1 MRRLRAL
8 PLFLVALIVLG
19 QAAPVLASGAPAADP
34 AHASPAQ
41 LGPTVVVVVLD
52 GCPAGSLDFLPD
64 GAFLGA
70 AGRDCDCGDGQGIGC
85 ADSSCLST
93 VVRTVFPSS
102 TAAGHAAVF
111 TGSYPEENGVTGKE
125 YLLDDGSP
133 GRFSSPGV
141 LERPTLFEAARA
153 AGYGTAMMSAKKNVR
168 LMLSGAADVSVGAEE
183 APDWILSAA
192 GPPPDE
198 SEQYADFAG
207 WHVKLDLWVLSTVR
221 AYLESN
227 YAPAL
232 IGVNLGSPDKCG
244 HRYGPA
250 PAGETAA
257 AIAAMSE
264 GLEALAATLDTTR
277 AGNWCMIVTAD
288 HGMTQVDKGIT
299 VLDIIDEVA
308 ESTGSE
314 ITATLDGG
322 VLYVWAEG
330 EAQDELAKALA
341 GTEGVAEV
349 IGPGGPEGS
358 EGADCPDCPDC
369 PDGAK
374 DQKDQARRAQLRIRH
389 PRTAPLIAVVQPGYM
404 FIESPLFMDY
414 TRGSHGTAD
423 LDSDVLVPLIICGPE
438 ARSGKAQQLLSAAHS
453 VTDIY
458 GIAMDLLNSPP
469 N

>member
-19 QAAPVLASGAPAADP
+19 QAALAPASGAPAADL
-34 AHASPAQ
+34 AHASLTQ

-52 GCPAGSLDFLPD
+52 GCPVGSLDLLPD
-64 GAFLGA
+64 EAFLGA
-70 AGRDCDCGDGQGIGC
+70 ARRGCDCGEGCGTGC
-85 ADSSCLST
+85 ADGDCLST

-102 TAAGHAAVF
+102 TAAGHAAIF

-125 YLLDDGSP
+125 YLLADGSP

-141 LERPTLFEAARA
+141 LERPTLFEVARA

-168 LMLSGAADVSVGAEE
+168 LMLSGAADVSVGADD
-183 APDWILSAA
+183 APDWILSVA

-198 SEQYADFAG
+198 SEQYADYAG

-250 PAGETAA
+250 PAKETATA
-257 AIAAMSE
+257 VAAMSQ
-264 GLEALAATLDTTR
+264 GLEALAATLDATR

-322 VLYVWAEG
+322 VLCVWAEG
-330 EAQDELAKALA
+330 KARDELAKAFA
-341 GTEGVAEV
+341 STEGVAEV
-349 IGPGGPEGS
+349 IGSDG
-358 EGADCPDCPDC
+358 PDCPE
-369 PDGAK
+369 GA
-374 DQKDQARRAQLRIRH
+374 KDQARRAELRIRH
-389 PRTAPLIAVVQPGYM
+389 PRTAPLIALVQSGYM

-423 LDSDVLVPLIICGPE
+423 LDSDVLVPLIVYGPQ
-438 ARSGKAQQLLSAAHS
+438 ADHADVDQLVHQAKS
-453 VTDIY
+453 VTDICS
-458 GIAMDLLNSPP
+458 IVIRLLGRP
-469 N
+469 

>member
-1 MRRLRAL
+1 VRRLRAL

-19 QAAPVLASGAPAADP
+19 QAALVLTSSAPAADL
-34 AHASPAQ
+34 AHASPTQ
-41 LGPTVVVVVLD
+41 LGPTVAVVVLD
-52 GCPAGSLDFLPD
+52 GCPVGSLDLLPD
-64 GAFLGA
+64 EAFLGA
-70 AGRDCDCGDGQGIGC
+70 ARRGCD
-85 ADSSCLST
+85 CLST

-102 TAAGHAAVF
+102 TAAGHAAIF

-125 YLLDDGSP
+125 YLLADGSP

-168 LMLSGAADVSVGAEE
+168 LMLSGAADVSVGADD
-183 APDWILSAA
+183 APDWILSVA

-198 SEQYADFAG
+198 SEQYADYAG

-250 PAGETAA
+250 PAEETAA
-257 AIAAMSE
+257 AVVAMSQ
-264 GLEALAATLDTTR
+264 GLEALAATLDATR

-288 HGMTQVDKGIT
+288 HGMTQVDTGIT

-322 VLYVWAEG
+322 VLCVWAEG
-330 EAQDELAKALA
+330 KAQDELAKALA
-341 GTEGVAEV
+341 STEGVAEV
-349 IGPGGPEGS
+349 IGSDGPNCPEG
-358 EGADCPDCPDC
+358 DR
-369 PDGAK
+369 
-374 DQKDQARRAQLRIRH
+374 DQARRAELRIRH

-414 TRGSHGTAD
+414 THGSHGTAD
-423 LDSDVLVPLIICGPE
+423 LDSDVLVPLIVYGPR
-438 ARSGKAQQLLSAAHS
+438 ARSGKAQQLLSAAQS

-458 GIAMDLLNSPP
+458 GIVTNLLNSPS

>member
-1 MRRLRAL
+1 MVRRLRAL

-19 QAAPVLASGAPAADP
+19 QAALVLASSAPAADP
-34 AHASPAQ
+34 AHASPTQ

-52 GCPAGSLDFLPD
+52 GCPVGSLDLLPD
-64 GAFLGA
+64 EAFLGA
-70 AGRDCDCGDGQGIGC
+70 ARRGCD
-85 ADSSCLST
+85 CLST

-102 TAAGHAAVF
+102 TAAGHAAIF

-125 YLLDDGSP
+125 YLLADGSP
-133 GRFSSPGV
+133 GRFSSPRV

-168 LMLSGAADVSVGAEE
+168 LMLSGAADVSAGADEV
-183 APDWILSAA
+183 PDWILSAA

-207 WHVKLDLWVLSTVR
+207 WHVELDLWVLGTVR
-221 AYLESN
+221 AYLESSC
-227 YAPAL
+227 APAL

-250 PAGETAA
+250 PAEETAA
-257 AIAAMSE
+257 AIAAMSQ
-264 GLEALAATLDTTR
+264 GLEDLAATLEATR
-277 AGNWCMIVTAD
+277 AGNWCLIVTAD

-349 IGPGGPEGS
+349 IGPDGPGG
-358 EGADCPDCPDC
+358 A
-369 PDGAK
+369 
-374 DQKDQARRAQLRIRH
+374 KDQARRAELRILH
-389 PRTAPLIAVVQPGYM
+389 PRTAPLIAVVQSGHM

-414 TRGSHGTAD
+414 THGSHGTAD
-423 LDSDVLVPLIICGPE
+423 LDSDVLVPLIICGPQ
-438 ARSGKAQQLLSAAHS
+438 ARNGKAQQLLSAAQS

-458 GIAMDLLNSPP
+458 GIVMDLLNSPS